1 MKKLFYT
8 IASALLILFL
18 PFSILTGQDKTS
30 EKNIKIIIKDGS
42 GTKVIIDTLI
52 KGGSPE
58 DPIKLKD
65 GTVIFIDGHSHL
77 QGGTDN
83 GGPKQVYVT
92 VNSDGK
98 ESRKIV
104 KEVTVISTDSVKS
117 KESEGSDKIYVYS
130 TSDPHSQNSMTWSD
144 KDGKETGERV
154 IIINDE
160 NTSHSESGDVVTRSY
175 KHENIEQNN
184 EVTKYVIKKDG
195 MVISIEGD
203 DYAKVKELVN
213 LLEDKLGLS
222 KENSDKKE
230 AAPAE
235 PKKAGKKK

>member
-18 PFSILTGQDKTS
+18 PFSILTGQDKSS
-30 EKNIKIIIKDGS
+30 EKNIKIIIKDDS
-42 GTKVIIDTLI
+42 GTKVVIDTLI

-65 GTVIFIDGHSHL
+65 GTVIFIEGNNHL
-77 QGGTDN
+77 HGATDN
-83 GGPKQVYVT
+83 GVPKQVYVT
-92 VNSDGK
+92 VKSDGK
-98 ESRKIV
+98 ESGKIV

-144 KDGKETGERV
+144 KDGKVTGERV

-160 NTSHSESGDVVTRSY
+160 NLSHSESGDVVIHSY
-175 KHENIEQNN
+175 KHENVEQNK

-213 LLEDKLGLS
+213 LLEDKLELS

-230 AAPAE
+230 TAPEE